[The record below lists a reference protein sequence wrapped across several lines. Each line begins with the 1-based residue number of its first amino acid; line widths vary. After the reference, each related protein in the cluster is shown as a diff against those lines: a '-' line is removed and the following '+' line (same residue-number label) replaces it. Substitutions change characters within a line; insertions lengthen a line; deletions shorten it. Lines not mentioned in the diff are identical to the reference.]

1 MDWDGRNRE
10 QIINDPAHI
19 IAYPRWSPTG
29 DALAYIRMADSNIPF
44 TVGELMLADG
54 NGRNGQVIAPAD
66 AGHGY
71 PPVWSPDG
79 RQVAF
84 VVRENEEDRRADVVA
99 SALES
104 NIYIADR
111 ATGGIRAVTR
121 FEGAL
126 TEAPAWSP
134 DGAWLAFSTNAGG
147 VPDIWVA
154 EVATGVVYQ
163 VTHNAYARCPIWLA
177 GRMRRGTQ

>member
-1 MDWDGRNRE
+1 
-10 QIINDPAHI
+10 
-19 IAYPRWSPTG
+19 
-29 DALAYIRMADSNIPF
+29 
-44 TVGELMLADG
+44 
-54 NGRNGQVIAPAD
+54 VIAPAD

-84 VVRENEEDRRADVVA
+84 VVRENAGDRRADVVA

-104 NIYIADR
+104 NIYIAD
-111 ATGGIRAVTR
+111 AASGDVRAVTR

-134 DGAWLAFSTNAGG
+134 DGAWLAFSTDAGG
-147 VPDIWVA
+147 GPDIWLA
-154 EVATGVVYQ
+154 EIATGEVQQ
-163 VTHNAYARCPIWLA
+163 VTQNANARYPAWVA
-177 GRMRRGTQ
+177 GGKEGAR